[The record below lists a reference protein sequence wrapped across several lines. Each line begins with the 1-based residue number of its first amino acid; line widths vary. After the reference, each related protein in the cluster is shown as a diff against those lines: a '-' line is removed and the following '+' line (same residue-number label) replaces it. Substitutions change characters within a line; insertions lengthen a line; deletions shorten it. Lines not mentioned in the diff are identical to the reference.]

1 MCVCVFRIVALLD
14 DMSRSSK
21 DVLVMVNVSSL
32 SSGINTILRLTLSSV
47 RYDVAISRLGYQL
60 ISVFNIMFF
69 YTRLQ
74 V

>member
-1 MCVCVFRIVALLD
+1 MIVFDLAYMGMGVCACCICVFRIVALLD

-47 RYDVAISRLGYQL
+47 RYDIAISRLGY
-60 ISVFNIMFF
+60 
-69 YTRLQ
+69 
-74 V
+74 